1 LELNKLNKHN
11 IKIDNIYWERIQL
24 YIEGHTLGLDIDD
37 GEFFLKDVYTN
48 KIFKSNEFK
57 VLEKGVFRL
66 RFNIAI
72 SDDGSYLPSGHFNI
86 IFKNDIEYTANLSE
100 KLLDPV
106 SYDMNDESRGK
117 YELIIN
123 ENDKINFLLN
133 NFTHVFTKI
142 NQTKEIVYRVVPI
155 ISGRSNKLILK
166 VEFSNPNK
174 ILKMINEKIKSLKN
188 PYKNISYEMRRVIF
202 NSIFIMSKTINK
214 KNSDTVLFTSDSRG
228 NRTGN
233 IKYIYEEMMKQG
245 LDKKYNLHEMYKSN
259 VSLRRSKIDK
269 FLFPY
274 LLGKADYIF
283 LDDYHPL
290 LYHLNFRKN
299 QEIIQLWHAVGSF
312 KTVGY
317 SRTGMQDGPFF
328 NSVNH
333 RNYTKVYVCSEKDV
347 PNYAEAFGILESKI
361 YPLGIPRTDMFFDD
375 HYKKI
380 AIQKVQ
386 KSYPVLKNK
395 NIILYAPTFRG
406 SGHYTAYYPYEM
418 LDFEKLAKY
427 CSETNSIILIKMH
440 PFVRKGIVIPEIYK
454 EYFIDI
460 SKYREINDFLLVA
473 DILISDYSSL
483 IYEFAI
489 LKKPMLFYAFDLEE
503 YSLNRGFYEPYNE
516 FVPGK
521 VVNTFEELI
530 DSLYRNDFE
539 QEKLTRFLKKSFNY
553 LDGKSSERIVKHI
566 FKT

>member
-1 LELNKLNKHN
+1 MNKHN

-48 KIFKSNEFK
+48 KIFKPNEFK

-72 SDDGSYLPSGHFNI
+72 SDDGSYLPNGHFNI

>member
-1 LELNKLNKHN
+1 MNKYN

-24 YIEGHTLGLDIDD
+24 YIEGHTHGLDIND

-48 KIFKSNEFK
+48 KIFKPNEFK
-57 VLEKGVFRL
+57 VFEKRAFIL

-72 SDDGSYLPSGHFNI
+72 SNDGSYLPSGQFKI
-86 IFKNDIEYTANLSE
+86 IFKQDIEYTANLSG
-100 KLLDPV
+100 KLFDPL
-106 SYDMNDESRGK
+106 SYDMNDENREK
-117 YELIIN
+117 YELIKN
-123 ENDKINFLLN
+123 ENDKINFLLRN
-133 NFTHVFTKI
+133 LTHVFTKKS
-142 NQTKEIVYRVVPI
+142 QTKDIVYKVVPI
-155 ISGRSNKLILK
+155 ISGKSNKLLLK
-166 VEFSNPNK
+166 VEFSYPNQ
-174 ILKMINEKIKSLKN
+174 ILKMINEKLRSLKK
-188 PYKNISYEMRRVIF
+188 PYKNISYEMRKVIF
-202 NSIFIMSKTINK
+202 NSIFIISKTINK

-228 NRTGN
+228 HRSGN

-245 LDKKYNLHEMYKSN
+245 LNKKYKFHEIYKSN
-259 VSLRRSKIDK
+259 VSLRRSKGDK

-317 SRTGMQDGPFF
+317 SRTGMKDGPFF

-333 RNYTKVYVCSEKDV
+333 RNYTKVYVSSDKDV

-380 AIQKVQ
+380 AVQKVQ
-386 KSYPVLKNK
+386 ENYPILKNK

-406 SGHYTAYYPYEM
+406 SGHYTAFYPYEM
-418 LDFEKLAKY
+418 LDFEKLARY
-427 CSETNSIILIKMH
+427 CSETNSIILLKMH
-440 PFVRKGIVIPEIYK
+440 PFVKREIEIPENYN

-503 YSLNRGFYEPYNE
+503 YSSNRGFYEPYNE

-521 VVNTFEELI
+521 IVNTFEELI
-530 DSLYRNDFE
+530 DSLYRNDFD
-539 QEKLTRFLKKSFNY
+539 QEKVDRFLEKRFTY
-553 LDGKSSERIVKHI
+553 LDGNSSERIVKHI